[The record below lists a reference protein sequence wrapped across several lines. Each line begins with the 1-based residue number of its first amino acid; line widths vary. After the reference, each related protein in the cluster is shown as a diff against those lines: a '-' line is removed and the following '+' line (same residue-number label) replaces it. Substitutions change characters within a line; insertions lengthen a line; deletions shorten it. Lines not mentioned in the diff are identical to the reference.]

1 LKHRSHRGLFLRVK
15 GKNTVMWVV
24 LAVVGSCVAC
34 TGLVGALALLGL
46 VSSDEV
52 ATSVSPTTRGS
63 IPTGN
68 TPDLFPGMPG
78 WLPSGNGVAIP
89 EPRLVDDRP
98 EGLWW
103 LFQANGTSQIMI
115 LLPDGTRA
123 TNPRPGGGMLFD
135 VEGQRAQ
142 RGSTGVG
149 TFQIDDGKIVQ
160 HYDGFDSNEP
170 FESGTDDDDGE
181 WFKIGGAKYAPLF
194 VVNASELSGTWKGN
208 GSKFIFRE
216 DGTYDSGQILETN
229 EFVANAQVT
238 GTWTLDGYLIS
249 FTPSDRRGWIGTIG
263 RWGSLLLINGTVYSR
278 QE

>member
-1 LKHRSHRGLFLRVK
+1 MKRLGHRVLFLQMK

-24 LAVVGSCVAC
+24 LAVVGGCVGC
-34 TGLVGALALLGL
+34 TGLTGALALFGL
-46 VSSDEV
+46 VSEDQTAARPSR
-52 ATSVSPTTRGS
+52 AA

-78 WLPSGNGVAIP
+78 WLPSGNGVEIP
-89 EPRLVDDRP
+89 EARLVDDRP

-103 LFQANGTSQIMI
+103 LFQANGSSQLLV

-123 TNPRPGGGMLFD
+123 TNPRPGGGRLFD
-135 VEGQRAQ
+135 VAGQRAQ
-142 RGSTGVG
+142 RGNTGVG

-170 FESGTDDDDGE
+170 FESGSGDDGE

-194 VVNASELSGTWKGN
+194 VVSPSELVGTWKAS
-208 GSKFIFRE
+208 GSKFVFHD
-216 DGTYDSGQILETN
+216 DGTYESGQIVSTD
-229 EFVANAQVT
+229 EFVANAVQS
-238 GTWTLDGYLIS
+238 GTYTVDGYLLS
-249 FTPSDRRGWIGTIG
+249 VTPNDRRGWIGTIG

-278 QE
+278 ME